1 MDSSTSRRS
10 PIVGVTGEVRLRG
23 CKKERD
29 DNKLAVEGFDGADKV
44 QIKESPGGKGGS
56 GLEMEV

>member
-1 MDSSTSRRS
+1 M
-10 PIVGVTGEVRLRG
+10 GEVRLRG

-29 DNKLAVEGFDGADKV
+29 VNRLAVEGFDGVDKV
-44 QIKESPGGKGGS
+44 QIKESPGGKGDS